1 VRCDQRHKLNPRH
14 DLFQLIEQDLL
25 ARASVAEIKAKVFLF
40 RVVIDRN
47 LCAAVKSIGGEF

>member
-1 VRCDQRHKLNPRH
+1 
-14 DLFQLIEQDLL
+14 LFQLIEQDLL

-47 LCAAVKSIGGEF
+47 LCASVTYLAE

>member
-40 RVVIDRN
+40 HTVNDRK
-47 LCAAVKSIGGEF
+47 LRASVTYLAE

>member
-1 VRCDQRHKLNPRH
+1 CVRCDQRHKLNPRH

-40 RVVIDRN
+40 HTVNDRK
-47 LCAAVKSIGGEF
+47 LRASVTYLAE